1 MASEKFI
8 MVSLED
14 EKSKDLANV
23 ISNDTSRRILSY
35 LSEKEASESDIS
47 KALGL
52 PASTVHY
59 NVQHMLKSNLIEV
72 KDFYW
77 SDKGNKVNV
86 YTIAKKFIV
95 IAPRGTKVN
104 SALKSLIPVALFS
117 LAAAAAIQ
125 FVSNNYGRMGAITQ
139 GAAKSVPSPVLE
151 QAVMDQSTAGAPQFI
166 SHPTLWSNLSLWFLF
181 GAVFAIIIYLII
193 YFVWRRK

>member
-47 KALGL
+47 RALGL

-72 KDFYW
+72 KNFYW
-77 SDKGNKVNV
+77 SDKGNKVKV
-86 YTIAKKFIV
+86 YAIAKKFIV

-125 FVSNNYGRMGAITQ
+125 FVSNNYGRMDAMTQ
-139 GAAKSVPSPVLE
+139 EAAKAVPSPVLE
-151 QAVMDQSTAGAPQFI
+151 QAVMDQSTGGAQQLI
-166 SHPTLWSNLSLWFLF
+166 SQPSLWSNLSLWFLF
-181 GAVFAIIIYLII
+181 GAVFAIIIYLVI